1 MSQFCILK
9 LCADYSA
16 LLDMERQSCDFLAV
30 MCEKMTIKCVTGETN
45 ISKHMREE
53 LIILKHELNGSI
65 EIAISRFGLCFIYC
79 PTSVGISLLGALYPR
94 LILIGVGSTNRTY
107 VVIVRA
113 SGTLRL
119 TLVVENFPVALCGVI
134 LARADA
140 LRLVS
145 LPCHMQ
151 APQII
156 PRQVA

>member
-1 MSQFCILK
+1 
-9 LCADYSA
+9 
-16 LLDMERQSCDFLAV
+16 
-30 MCEKMTIKCVTGETN
+30 MTIKCVTGETN

-156 PRQVA
+156 PAKSLNASDALMPNILILASCATFAGGSFALLI